1 MTPVI
6 ISVFRE
12 EWCFW
17 RRSRLAGSALLLMA
31 VMLLASTGY
40 TVTHGHAEADR
51 RLQLQAQARTAFL
64 EQPAR
69 HPHRMIHFGHY
80 AFRAPVPLAALDPGI
95 DPYAG
100 MVIFLEGHRQ
110 NSAMFAE
117 ATELASLSRF
127 GSLSPAF
134 VLQVLAP
141 LLLVIMGFSSI
152 SRERE
157 QGTLIQLQ
165 ASGVGAAS
173 LMAGKALA
181 LLAVVGLLLL
191 PLILAGLLLAVFGKA
206 SLVAVLAM
214 VLAYGLYLT
223 VWTLAVVTVSAMLRT
238 SAAALAVLLLV
249 WVLGVIA
256 LPKLASTLAY
266 SLQPIPGKLE
276 TDLAL
281 LTDDTPIP
289 DGHDTSGASA
299 SSLIARIL
307 ESYGVEDVAD
317 LPVNIRGLVST
328 EAEATATARMNHFA
342 EQRMAAEWQQARR
355 VDQLSFLSPL
365 LAIRRVSMSL
375 AGTDLPHQQRFLD
388 EAEALRF
395 NFVQSLNALH
405 ARELRYADDIQRSAD
420 PEAEQRTRIDAD
432 FWRLLPDF
440 EFTAAGM
447 NQRLSAAGPMA
458 VALLAWGLAALLLC
472 VSGTRRLRP

>member
-1 MTPVI
+1 MNPVI
-6 ISVFRE
+6 LSVYRE
-12 EWCFW
+12 EWRFW

-31 VMLLASTGY
+31 VMLLVSTAY
-40 TVTHGHAEADR
+40 TVTRGHTEADR
-51 RLQLQAQARTAFL
+51 RLQLQAQARAAFL

-80 AFRAPVPLAALDPGI
+80 AFRAPVPLSALDPGI
-95 DPYAG
+95 DPYTG

-117 ATELASLSRF
+117 AAELASLSRF

-141 LLLVIMGFSSI
+141 LLLVIMGFGSI

-165 ASGVGAAS
+165 ASGVAAAS

-181 LLAVVGLLLL
+181 LLAVAGLLLL
-191 PLILAGLLLAVFGKA
+191 PLGLAGLMLAAFGKA
-206 SLVAVLAM
+206 SLLAVLAM
-214 VLAYGLYLT
+214 LLAYGLYLT
-223 VWTLAVVTVSAMLRT
+223 IWTLAVVTVSAMLRS

-256 LPKLASTLAY
+256 LPKLASTLVH

-281 LTDDTPIP
+281 LTDDTPIS
-289 DGHDTSGASA
+289 DGHDTAGAGVSA
-299 SSLIARIL
+299 LVAQIL
-307 ESYGVEDVAD
+307 ERYGAENVSD
-317 LPVNIRGLVST
+317 LPVNIRGLVSS
-328 EAEATATARMNHFA
+328 EAEATATARMNQFA
-342 EQRMAAEWQQARR
+342 EQRMNAEWQQARR
-355 VDQLSFLSPL
+355 LDQLSFLSPL
-365 LAIRRVSMSL
+365 LAMRRVSMSL
-375 AGTDLPHQQRFLD
+375 AGTDLPHQQRFLE

-395 NFVQSLNALH
+395 DFVQSLNTLH
-405 ARELRYADDIQRSAD
+405 ARVLRYADDIRRSAD
-420 PEAEQRTRIDAD
+420 PDAEQRTRVDAD
-432 FWRLLPDF
+432 FWRLLPEF
-440 EFTAAGM
+440 ELTPAAI
-447 NQRLSAAGPMA
+447 NERLAAAGPMA
-458 VALLAWGLAALLLC
+458 AALLAWGLLALLLC
-472 VSGTRRLRP
+472 ISGTRRLRP